1 MPYVYTV
8 LYADT
13 LHGNNATGDLP
24 ITHVMSAVAGQV
36 VDPLRLTMQD
46 AEQGAIF
53 ALAERAIPCP

>member
-1 MPYVYTV
+1 MFIRYCTRTRYTE
-8 LYADT
+8 T
-13 LHGNNATGDLP
+13 TTGYPP
-24 ITHVMSAVAGQV
+24 ITHVMSAVAGQA